1 VTDDRDDVAEHP
13 PDDDPHA
20 TVVAELP
27 WDEAWLLRGR
37 LISEDI
43 PAKVFPEHRANPIS
57 IAQAL
62 PESERMVAE
71 LGLGRTS
78 FQVLVPAEHVEQAR
92 RIIEGLED

>member
-1 VTDDRDDVAEHP
+1 VTDE
-13 PDDDPHA
+13 PDEATSHRPDEDPHA

-27 WDEAWLLRGR
+27 WEEAWLLRGR

-43 PAKVFPEHRANPIS
+43 PARVFPEHRANPIS

-71 LGLGRTS
+71 VGLGRTS
-78 FQVLVPAEHVEQAR
+78 FQVLVPAEDVEKAHR
-92 RIIEGLED
+92 VIAELED